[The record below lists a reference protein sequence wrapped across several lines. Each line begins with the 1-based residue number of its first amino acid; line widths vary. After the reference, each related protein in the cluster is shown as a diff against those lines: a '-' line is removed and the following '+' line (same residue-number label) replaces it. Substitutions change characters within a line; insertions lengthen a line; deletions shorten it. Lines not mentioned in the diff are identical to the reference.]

1 MVEAAVAGCEAA
13 QNGRKTQVKVELQ
26 DKVVIITGAGRGIGA
41 EVARVSA
48 EAGASVVLV
57 SRTAE
62 QLEAVATQIR
72 DAGGRALVHACDLAE
87 KGSDKA
93 IVDATIAEFGR
104 VDVLVNNAAMN
115 YVANLV
121 MSKDDRWHELYELNL
136 FSMVSLSRRVL
147 KQFIRKKSGRI
158 INISSVSAKVGAS
171 YNAAYASSKAAM
183 IGFTKSVAREVAKLG
198 ITVNAVCPW
207 HVDTEMVRQSMGK
220 RAKMF
225 GKTAEQYLEGIVAEN
240 PQGRMMTA
248 REIAA
253 TCVFLMSDDARG
265 ITGQSLNVDGGFV
278 MD

>member
-1 MVEAAVAGCEAA
+1 M
-13 QNGRKTQVKVELQ
+13 KVQLE
-26 DKVVIITGAGRGIGA
+26 DRVVIVTGAGRGIGR
-41 EVARVSA
+41 EVAVVA
-48 EAGASVVLV
+48 AQAGAAVVLV
-57 SRTAE
+57 ARTAP
-62 QLEAVATQIR
+62 QLEAVAAAVR
-72 DAGGRALVHACDLAE
+72 EAGGRALVHACDLAQE
-87 KGSDKA
+87 PSA
-93 IVDATIAEFGR
+93 AAVVDAAMAEYGR

-121 MSKDDRWHELYELNL
+121 MSKDDRWRELYELNL
-136 FSMVSLSRRVL
+136 FATVRLTRHVL
-147 KQFIRKKSGRI
+147 KKLIRQKSGRI
-158 INISSVSAKVGAS
+158 INVSSVSAKVGAS

-207 HVDTEMVRQSMGK
+207 HVDTEMVREAMGQ

-225 GKTAEQYLEGIVAEN
+225 GKTTDEYLAEIIAEN
-240 PQGRMMTA
+240 PQGRIMTA

-265 ITGQSLNVDGGFV
+265 ITGQAINVDGGFV